1 MKFKTITLDWD
12 INYDD
17 VKQSVSYSVLE
28 KWVQEHG
35 NVKRVWMRR
44 SAFGNT
50 HVKIELKKPV
60 TEYELMKVRA
70 YLRDDVYRLKMDLMR
85 AYRKMRVNRLW
96 DSKVEDGKL
105 KKAGEWVKVRQN
117 INKSGR

>member
-60 TEYELMKVRA
+60 TEYELMKTRA